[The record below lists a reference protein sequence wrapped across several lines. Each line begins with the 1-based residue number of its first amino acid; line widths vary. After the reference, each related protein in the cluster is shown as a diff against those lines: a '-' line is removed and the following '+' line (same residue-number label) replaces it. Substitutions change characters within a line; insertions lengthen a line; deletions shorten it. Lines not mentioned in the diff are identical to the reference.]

1 MSGNERKLK
10 GSHLRRTP
18 GFDAYTL
25 AARIRRGYI
34 TIASVLL
41 LFVLMAA
48 CANPT
53 PAPSEPSGPTATTT
67 MPLSVATPTHAST
80 LLPPTVATCA
90 AGPPGLQSPDD
101 SLIWQYKTGALDEMV
116 VVSPTV
122 VEGVVYAGSDE
133 NSVYALDADTGNP
146 LWSFEAESD
155 LSLPP
160 LVSGGVVFA
169 EDRTNLYALDAATG
183 TELWRSEVIYSSVS
197 GETAYL
203 GTETADALEVSAIG
217 GRTGKQTWATRAP
230 RSSPIPLFF
239 PLTAAGANVY
249 ISDDLQVH
257 ALDSTTG
264 KLVWSLD
271 AGEVVQAPPTASNGA
286 VFLRSYTTAYALD
299 ESTGEQL
306 WSYEVD
312 SAGTDSPAVVMD
324 GVWYLNDPALRAF
337 DAATGQLLWSFAADK
352 AKAGRGETNTR
363 PLAVAEGV
371 VFVQTLFTYEPGR
384 HALHA
389 LDTVTGDEVWS
400 LGADWDVSSIMVV
413 DGVLYAHSL
422 SGYLHTLDAF
432 TGELIWSVDIGYH
445 WWQRPFAVSD
455 GMVYVGYLPTSRT
468 EGQDRSSSGVYACT
482 APRGKTDSAG

>member
-1 MSGNERKLK
+1 M
-10 GSHLRRTP
+10 
-18 GFDAYTL
+18 
-25 AARIRRGYI
+25 
-34 TIASVLL
+34 
-41 LFVLMAA
+41 
-48 CANPT
+48 
-53 PAPSEPSGPTATTT
+53 
-67 MPLSVATPTHAST
+67 
-80 LLPPTVATCA
+80 ATCA

-203 GTETADALEVSAIG
+203 GHGNG
-217 GRTGKQTWATRAP
+217 GRSGGQRDWRENRQADVGQPRAP

-299 ESTGEQL
+299 ESTGKQL

-352 AKAGRGETNTR
+352 AKAGRGETNTPAAR
-363 PLAVAEGV
+363 SRRGRGV
-371 VFVQTLFTYEPGR
+371 RANVVYVR
-384 HALHA
+384 
-389 LDTVTGDEVWS
+389 TGE
-400 LGADWDVSSIMVV
+400 ARF
-413 DGVLYAHSL
+413 AC
-422 SGYLHTLDAF
+422 SGY
-432 TGELIWSVDIGYH
+432 
-445 WWQRPFAVSD
+445 RN
-455 GMVYVGYLPTSRT
+455 
-468 EGQDRSSSGVYACT
+468 
-482 APRGKTDSAG
+482 RG